1 VKVVVIIM
9 SEKVHGTVLPGQK
22 VAETVSSLQ
31 SGYGVYEKDGYFIAS
46 LPGTLIQSSENV
58 ISVQSLSSTGS
69 HKKLHTQVIP
79 AIGQDIIGKIVKI
92 NSKYAGVDILAV
104 DGELPLM
111 EPIKGTIRTQD
122 IVEVDEKEIPPVH
135 LAFRPGDLVR
145 ARMIGIGDPS
155 AGYLLSTGV
164 TPHLGVIYGKSAA
177 AGAPMLPYAWNE
189 MICSQTG
196 IKEKRKCAK
205 PKSS

>member
-1 VKVVVIIM
+1 M
-9 SEKVHGTVLPGQK
+9 TDTALGTVLPGEK
-22 VAETVSSLQ
+22 VAESTSNLSA
-31 SGYGVYEKDGYFIAS
+31 GYGVYEKEGFLIAS
-46 LPGTLIQSSENV
+46 LPGTLLQSSANV
-58 ISVQSLSSTGS
+58 LSVQMTTSANPQ
-69 HKKLHTQVIP
+69 KKLHTQVIP

-92 NSKYAGVDILAV
+92 TSKYAGVDILSV

-122 IVEVDEKEIPPVH
+122 IVEVEEKDIPPVH

-155 AGYLLSTGV
+155 AGYLLSTGMN
-164 TPHLGVIYGKSAA
+164 PHLGVIYGKSAA
-177 AGAPMLPYAWNE
+177 AGAPLLPCAWNE
-189 MICSQTG
+189 MVCSQTG

-205 PKSS
+205 PKAK

>member
-1 VKVVVIIM
+1 MVL
-9 SEKVHGTVLPGQK
+9 GTVLPGQK
-22 VAETVSSLQ
+22 VAETNSNLKL
-31 SGYGVYEKDGYFIAS
+31 GHGIYEKDGYLIAS
-46 LPGTLIQSSENV
+46 LPGTLIQSSGNV
-58 ISVQSLSSTGS
+58 LSVQSSPSSNP

-79 AIGQDIIGKIVKI
+79 VIGQDIIGRIVKI
-92 NSKYAGVDILAV
+92 TSKYAGVDILSV

-122 IVEVDEKEIPPVH
+122 IVEVEEKEIPPVH

-155 AGYLLSTGV
+155 AGYLLSTGL

-177 AGAPMLPYAWNE
+177 AGASLMPYAWNE

>member
-1 VKVVVIIM
+1 M
-9 SEKVHGTVLPGQK
+9 SEKVLGTVLPGQK
-22 VAETVSSLQ
+22 VAETNSGLQ
-31 SGYGVYEKDGYFIAS
+31 TGYGVYEKEGYLIAS
-46 LPGTLIQSSENV
+46 LPGTLIQSSEN
-58 ISVQSLSSTGS
+58 ILSVQTSSSLSSS
-69 HKKLHTQVIP
+69 KKLHTQVIP
-79 AIGQDIIGKIVKI
+79 NIGQDIIGKIVKI
-92 NSKYAGVDILAV
+92 TSKYAGVDILAV

-122 IVEVDEKEIPPVH
+122 IVEVEEKEIPPVH

-177 AGAPMLPYAWNE
+177 AGAPLLPYAWNE